1 MIYTLYERTKPEL
14 FFEAPLHPS
23 ESQVYKLILKVKQKF
38 TEPNFGNS
46 TKYKF

>member
-23 ESQVYKLILKVKQKF
+23 ESQMYKLILKVEQKL
-38 TEPNFGNS
+38 
-46 TKYKF
+46 TKT